1 MDQVFNWLTDKLGF
15 IVDTV
20 MVMLP
25 DSPFVMLQRSASVN
39 QVIGIVN
46 WIVPFS
52 QMVAILQV
60 WLTAVAVYYVYQII
74 LRWAKAVE

>member
-1 MDQVFNWLTDKLGF
+1 MDQIFNWLTDKLGI
-15 IVDTV
+15 IVDTI